1 MDLDAKFNEGNL
13 ILKGNELLGSN
24 QYLILQKFI
33 WNKWAHREW
42 KECFWIEMNLKISN
56 LIQIELLF
64 LRWIIELS
72 IHHFHMEF

>member
-1 MDLDAKFNEGNL
+1 
-13 ILKGNELLGSN
+13 
-24 QYLILQKFI
+24 
-33 WNKWAHREW
+33 
-42 KECFWIEMNLKISN
+42 MNLKISN

>member
-33 WNKWAHREW
+33 WNK
-42 KECFWIEMNLKISN
+42 
-56 LIQIELLF
+56 
-64 LRWIIELS
+64 
-72 IHHFHMEF
+72 